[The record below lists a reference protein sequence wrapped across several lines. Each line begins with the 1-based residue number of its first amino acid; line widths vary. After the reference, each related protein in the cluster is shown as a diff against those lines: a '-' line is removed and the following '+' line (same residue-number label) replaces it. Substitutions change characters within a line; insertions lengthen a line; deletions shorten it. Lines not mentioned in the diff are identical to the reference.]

1 MNNTIKKTTTAI
13 ALSLTM
19 VLGVS
24 TNAMADVEQP
34 KSGWETVTDCFP
46 NVEIDISTYCL
57 LFGCD
62 SKS

>member
-19 VLGVS
+19 ALGVS
-24 TNAMADVEQP
+24 TNAMAEFEQP
-34 KSGWETVTDCFP
+34 KSGWETATDCFP
-46 NVEIDISTYCL
+46 NVETAVSTYCL